1 MIMTSSLID
10 RLCKARVAVIGDVMI
25 DMYVKGTIER
35 ISPEAPVPVLRA
47 QSQSAVPG
55 GAANV
60 AANIAALGATP
71 LLVGIIGAD
80 GGDLYTLLLDRGVT
94 WHDGLVVAQDRQTIR
109 KQRIMSGQQIVRV
122 DFEDTSPVSAAT
134 EAELVAKALAAVD
147 EADTIVLSDYGKG
160 ALSPAVIRAVTQ
172 AACARGKVVI
182 ADPKS
187 RDLTI
192 YNGANILT
200 PNRAELTAATGM
212 PCETDEQAELAARVA
227 QQAFGGDILL
237 TRSEKGLSFFP
248 AGGPASHYPTLAR
261 QVFDVSGAGDTIV
274 GTLAVAIAAGVA
286 IAEAIRIAN
295 QAAGIVVAKVGTAT
309 ASLAELSEAMELT
322 DGHLVTEGQLITGR
336 TAAAQTRIWQQQGL
350 KVGFT
355 NGCFDLVH
363 PGHIALIRQ
372 AAAACDRLILA
383 LNTDASVRRLKG
395 PGRPVQSERARAD
408 VIGAIRGV
416 DAVVLF
422 DEATP
427 LELIELIRPDVLIK
441 GADYT
446 VETVVGADVVLS
458 RGGRV
463 ILADLVAGQ
472 STTRL
477 IAAS

>member
-1 MIMTSSLID
+1 MTSSLID

-25 DMYVKGTIER
+25 DMYIKGTIER
-35 ISPEAPVPVLRA
+35 ISPEAPVPVLRV

-60 AANIAALGATP
+60 AANIAALGAMP

-80 GGDLYTLLLDRGVT
+80 GGDLYNVLLEHGVT
-94 WHDGLVVAQDRQTIR
+94 WHNGLVIAHDRQTIR

-122 DFEDTSPVSAAT
+122 DFEDTSPVSSDI
-134 EAELVAKALAAVD
+134 EAQLVAKALAAVD

-172 AACARGKVVI
+172 AARARGKTVI
-182 ADPKS
+182 ADPKN
-187 RDLTI
+187 RNLMI
-192 YNGANILT
+192 YDGADILT

-212 PCETDEQAELAARVA
+212 PCETDEQAEQAARVA

-237 TRSEKGLSFFP
+237 TRSEKGLSFYP
-248 AGGPASHYPTLAR
+248 ANGPTSHYPTLAR
-261 QVFDVSGAGDTIV
+261 QVFDVSGAGDTVV
-274 GTLAVAIAAGVA
+274 GTLAVAIATRIA
-286 IAEAIRIAN
+286 IPEAIRIAN

-322 DGHLVTEGQLITGR
+322 DGHGVSEGQLVT
-336 TAAAQTRIWQQQGL
+336 TQAASALTRIWQQQGL

-363 PGHIALIRQ
+363 PGHISLIRQ
-372 AAAACDRLILA
+372 AAAVCDRLILA
-383 LNTDASVRRLKG
+383 LNTDASVQRLKG

-446 VETVVGADVVLS
+446 VDTVVGADVVLGQ
-458 RGGRV
+458 GGSV

>member
-1 MIMTSSLID
+1 MTSSLID
-10 RLCKARVAVIGDVMI
+10 RLHKARVAVIGDVMI
-25 DMYVKGTIER
+25 DMYIRGTIER

-47 QSQSAVPG
+47 QSQSSVAG

-60 AANIAALGATP
+60 AANVAALGATP

-80 GGDLYTLLLDRGVT
+80 GNDLYDVLLAQGVT
-94 WHDGLVVAQDRQTIR
+94 WHDGLIIARDRQTIR

-122 DFEDTSPVSAAT
+122 DFEDIRPLSPDI
-134 EAELVAKALAAVD
+134 EAELIAKALVAVD
-147 EADTIVLSDYGKG
+147 EADTVVLSDYGKG
-160 ALSPAVIRAVTQ
+160 ALSRAVIRAVTQ
-172 AACARGKVVI
+172 AARERGKTVI
-182 ADPKS
+182 ADPKN
-187 RDLTI
+187 RDLTF
-192 YNGANILT
+192 YSGASILT
-200 PNRAELTAATGM
+200 PNRAELTAATGL
-212 PCETDEQAELAARVA
+212 PCETDEQAERAARLA

-237 TRSEKGLSFFP
+237 TRSEKGLSFYS
-248 AGGPASHYPTLAR
+248 ASGPVSHYPTLAHE
-261 QVFDVSGAGDTIV
+261 VFDVSGAGDTVV
-274 GTLAVAIAAGVA
+274 GAMAVAIASQIA
-286 IAEAIRIAN
+286 IPEAIRIAN
-295 QAAGIVVAKVGTAT
+295 QAAGIVVGKVGTAT
-309 ASLAELSEAMELT
+309 ASLAELSEAMELI
-322 DGHLVTEGQLITGR
+322 DGHVVTEGQLVTAHA
-336 TAAAQTRIWQQQGL
+336 AAAQARIWQKQGL

-372 AAAACDRLILA
+372 AAAACDRLVMA
-383 LNTDASVRRLKG
+383 LNTDASVQRLKG
-395 PGRPVQSERARAD
+395 PGRPVQSERARAE

-446 VETVVGADVVLS
+446 VDTVVGADVVLGQ
-458 RGGRV
+458 GGSV

>member
-1 MIMTSSLID
+1 MTSSLID
-10 RLCKARVAVIGDVMI
+10 RLSRARVAVIGDVMI
-25 DMYVKGTIER
+25 DTYIKGTIER

-60 AANIAALGATP
+60 AANIAALGAMP

-80 GGDLYTLLLDRGVT
+80 GGDLYNVLLAQGVT
-94 WHDGLVVAQDRQTIR
+94 WHDGLVIARDRQTIR

-122 DFEDTSPVSAAT
+122 DFEDTRPVSPDI
-134 EAELVAKALAAVD
+134 EAELVAKALAAIA

-160 ALSPAVIRAVTQ
+160 ALSPAVIRAVTL
-172 AACARGKVVI
+172 AARELGKTVI

-192 YNGANILT
+192 YRGASILT
-200 PNRAELTAATGM
+200 PNRAELTAATGL
-212 PCETDEQAELAARVA
+212 PCETDEQAEQAVRVA

-237 TRSEKGLSFFP
+237 TRSEKGLSFYP
-248 AGGPASHYPTLAR
+248 ATGPTSHYPTLAR
-261 QVFDVSGAGDTIV
+261 QVFDVSGAGDTVV
-274 GTLAVAIAAGVA
+274 GTLAVAIATRIA
-286 IAEAIRIAN
+286 IPEAIRIAN

-309 ASLAELSEAMELT
+309 ASLTELSERMELT
-322 DGHLVTEGQLITGR
+322 DGHGVTEGQMV
-336 TAAAQTRIWQQQGL
+336 TAQAAGALARMWQQQGL

-363 PGHIALIRQ
+363 PGHISLIRQ

-383 LNTDASVRRLKG
+383 LNTDASVKRLKG
-395 PGRPVQSERARAD
+395 PSRPVQPEQARAE
-408 VIGAIRGV
+408 VIGAVRGV

-427 LELIELIRPDVLIK
+427 LELIELIKPDILIK

-446 VETVVGADVVLS
+446 AETVVGADVVLKQ
-458 RGGRV
+458 GGSV
-463 ILADLVAGQ
+463 ILANLVAGQ

-477 IAAS
+477 IATS